1 MTCLYLICRR
11 LFREIVW
18 IVFSKF
24 KDKFIRMLLPSYLD
38 EGILNNNHLFLIDAL
53 KSGRILNRPP
63 FERAPLQTLLP
74 PPIEASELGSVC
86 RDTYLFFI
94 GGHKK
99 EGRLSCKPTF
109 LPMGKAGCFL
119 GRDRLTGYASRPNPI
134 MAMECESVFGD
145 PEIFNYWTEMK
156 TFLH

>member
-1 MTCLYLICRR
+1 MTCRYLMCRR

-119 GRDRLTGYASRPNPI
+119 GRDRLIRVMPPVPI
-134 MAMECESVFGD
+134 Q
-145 PEIFNYWTEMK
+145 YWRWSARVSLATQN
-156 TFLH
+156 L

>member
-1 MTCLYLICRR
+1 
-11 LFREIVW
+11 
-18 IVFSKF
+18 
-24 KDKFIRMLLPSYLD
+24 MLLPSYLD

-119 GRDRLTGYASRPNPI
+119 GRDRLIRVMPPVPI
-134 MAMECESVFGD
+134 QFWRWSARVSLATQ
-145 PEIFNYWTEMK
+145 N
-156 TFLH
+156 L

>member
-1 MTCLYLICRR
+1 MSRR

-24 KDKFIRMLLPSYLD
+24 KDKFIRMLLPSCLD

-99 EGRLSCKPTF
+99 KVASLVSQPSF
-109 LPMGKAGCFL
+109 LWERRG
-119 GRDRLTGYASRPNPI
+119 AS
-134 MAMECESVFGD
+134 SVETALYG
-145 PEIFNYWTEMK
+145 
-156 TFLH
+156 